1 MPYRYLILFIFCCL
15 PREASFGHLDWENKK
30 PTFLVE
36 KREATALKI
45 KEKHIIVDPD
55 GIDDTNDGYLG
66 SEVLDIQFN
75 ADKAH
80 GVYVSRHDTIKKLR
94 IVERE
99 TYPYIG
105 EDGQMGLL
113 EHLLFSGDDDDEE
126 AKAVSTAVA
135 KYRFATDEEEKE
147 DIINSL
153 IDIMII
159 KAGSERSD
167 ELLNCDS
174 GTYSYGGPQ
183 DSEVVISFRSR
194 INSIERFELQSWD
207 GRTQINNDLSQYFSG
222 LKKMNQVRRIG
233 HISGVLYAWVNEFTS
248 EEMVTKFQSCVLE
261 LPL

>member
-30 PTFLVE
+30 PTFSME
-36 KREATALKI
+36 KREPTALKI

-55 GIDDTNDGYLG
+55 GIDDTNDGYVG

-99 TYPYIG
+99 TYPYLG

-113 EHLLFSGDDDDEE
+113 EHLLFSGDDEE
-126 AKAVSTAVA
+126 AMAVSTAVA

-159 KAGSERSD
+159 KGGSERSD

-174 GTYSYGGPQ
+174 GTYSYGGSQ
-183 DSEVVISFRSR
+183 DSKVVISFRSR